1 MPLKAVLISILAGI
15 IACFFAISFKYLGV
29 YFILLS
35 YFSSLPVFISAFY
48 FGIPGIFIT
57 SICSIFI
64 ITSFTSFYVGILFI
78 VTNILPVTLILLEK
92 TKNKLSYLN
101 FISKITLINSIFF
114 IFFSITYK
122 DKIRDV
128 TKSLSDYFNNFNN
141 NITIDQSILDL
152 APSIMVFSWN
162 IVLIVNLIL
171 ARIILAKYF
180 NKPTNFPDKLI
191 NLKLQKWVV
200 VLFIIFLVP
209 ASLLNNDNGTL
220 FRSLALIYSIPLTIQ
235 GLGVIQVFFQ
245 KKKVSDFLIY
255 TLYTLIFLVPI
266 ALPIITAIGV
276 LESIYNFR
284 GLKYKKN

>member
-1 MPLKAVLISILAGI
+1 MPLKAVLVSILAGI
-15 IACFFAISFKYLGV
+15 IACLFAISFKYLGV

-48 FGIPGIFIT
+48 YGIPGIFIT

-64 ITSFTSFYVGILFI
+64 ITSFTSFYVGILFFI
-78 VTNILPVTLILLEK
+78 TNILPITLVLFEK

-101 FISKITLINSIFF
+101 FISKITLINSILF
-114 IFFSITYK
+114 IFFSFTYK
-122 DKIRDV
+122 DKIRDI
-128 TKSLSDYFNNFNN
+128 TKSLSDYFNSFSN

-171 ARIILAKYF
+171 ARIILTKYF
-180 NKPTNFPDKLI
+180 NKPNNFPDKLV

-200 VLFIIFLVP
+200 VLFMIFLVP

-276 LESIYNFR
+276 LEFVYNFR